1 MGHAAVRRISP
12 SCLEIEEGDSSN
24 GGGGR
29 RVGGSTH
36 RHPGENECEFCDT
49 SCYSTSCYS
58 TSCYSTSCYSN
69 SGYEGRNRFCSH
81 TRLSSVD
88 SNRLSG
94 STVFSSQ
101 DEDEDEESAFESVP
115 DVGQTP
121 EGQEAGGVGGE
132 RRTGRWKEAR
142 RGEHGEPAVAGP
154 SDRNSFGE
162 IKHELPN
169 VCLLE
174 YELH

>member
-1 MGHAAVRRISP
+1 MAG
-12 SCLEIEEGDSSN
+12 SS
-24 GGGGR
+24 
-29 RVGGSTH
+29 H
-36 RHPGENECEFCDT
+36 RPPGESECEFCDA

-101 DEDEDEESAFESVP
+101 DEEEEDEEESAFESVH
-115 DVGQTP
+115 DAGHGS
-121 EGQEAGGVGGE
+121 EGQETGGAGGD
-132 RRTGRWKEAR
+132 RRSGRWKEAK
-142 RGEHGEPAVAGP
+142 RGEQGERSRAGP
-154 SDRNSFGE
+154 SQRTNTGKMMFKS
-162 IKHELPN
+162 
-169 VCLLE
+169 LL
-174 YELH
+174 

>member
-1 MGHAAVRRISP
+1 MRRISP
-12 SCLEIEEGDSSN
+12 SCLESEEGDSSN

-36 RHPGENECEFCDT
+36 RPPGDSECEFCDA

-101 DEDEDEESAFESVP
+101 DEEEDEEESAFESVQ
-115 DVGQTP
+115 DACHGS
-121 EGQEAGGVGGE
+121 EGQEPGGAGGD
-132 RRTGRWKEAR
+132 RPSGRWKEAKR
-142 RGEHGEPAVAGP
+142 AEQGERPRAGTNTGEMTFP
-154 SDRNSFGE
+154 
-162 IKHELPN
+162 L
-169 VCLLE
+169 
-174 YELH
+174 

>member
-1 MGHAAVRRISP
+1 MHAVRRISP
-12 SCLEIEEGDSSN
+12 SCLESEEGDSSH
-24 GGGGR
+24 GGR
-29 RVGGSTH
+29 RVGGSTY
-36 RHPGENECEFCDT
+36 RPQGENECEFCDT

-101 DEDEDEESAFESVP
+101 DEEEDEESAFESVP
-115 DVGQTP
+115 DAGQVA
-121 EGQEAGGVGGE
+121 EGQEMGGAGE
-132 RRTGRWKEAR
+132 RRTGRGKETR
-142 RGEHGEPAVAGP
+142 RGEQGDPAVAGP
-154 SDRNSFGE
+154 SDRNNFGE
-162 IKHELPN
+162 RRHDLSISFLNIME
-169 VCLLE
+169 
-174 YELH
+174 

>member
-1 MGHAAVRRISP
+1 MISS
-12 SCLEIEEGDSSN
+12 SCLESEEGDSSN
-24 GGGGR
+24 GGGR

-36 RHPGENECEFCDT
+36 RPPGENECEFCDT

-101 DEDEDEESAFESVP
+101 DEEEDEESAFESVP
-115 DVGQTP
+115 DGGQTA
-121 EGQEAGGVGGE
+121 EGQEIGGPGGE
-132 RRTGRWKEAR
+132 RRSGRWKEAR
-142 RGEHGEPAVAGP
+142 RGEQGEPALAGP
-154 SDRNSFGE
+154 SDMNNFGE
-162 IKHELPN
+162 IKHDFF
-169 VCLLE
+169 
-174 YELH
+174 